1 LEAALRALAEDAAAE
16 GNLEVEANLSL
27 AARRGA
33 LPGKVEHALYRTA
46 QEALMNVVKHADA
59 KRVDLDLE
67 SEGDA
72 VELRVA
78 DDGRGIGARPGR
90 IGFGLL
96 AMRARIE
103 AAGGEFDLT
112 SPLTGG
118 TTVRAAFANVR
129 EPDAP
134 QADPAPERPPA
145 SRRP

>member
-16 GNLEVEANLSL
+16 GNLEVETNISL

-33 LPGKVEHALYRTA
+33 LPAKVEHALYRTA
-46 QEALMNVVKHADA
+46 QEALTNVVKHADA
-59 KRVDLDLE
+59 RRVDLDLE

-96 AMRARIE
+96 GMRTRIE
-103 AAGGEFDLT
+103 AAGGEFDLHSSAT
-112 SPLTGG
+112 AG
-118 TTVRAAFANVR
+118 TTVRATFAHVR
-129 EPDAP
+129 EQDAA

-145 SRRP
+145 HGRQ